1 MLKRSPLDRPLYR
14 AIWLAIYGP
23 VRLLFRMRIRGLEHI
38 PAVGQV
44 VFASNHI
51 SNLDP
56 IFVSAAAT
64 RQIHFMAKSSLWTF
78 APLGKLMEALGA
90 FPVRRGEADRDAIR
104 SAIAHLDGGAGVGI
118 FAEGHR
124 QLEGRLGD
132 PQPGFA
138 LLALRKDVLT
148 IPVAL
153 TGTDRIGRHLLP
165 RLSKVTVT
173 FGPPLDT
180 GVDGA
185 TKAERHDELGRRLKQ
200 AWSELLTGGPGQ
212 AAGAR

>member
-1 MLKRSPLDRPLYR
+1 MLKRGTLDRPLYR
-14 AIWLAIYGP
+14 AIWLAIYVP
-23 VRLLFRMRIRGLEHI
+23 VRVLFRMRITGLEHI
-38 PAVGQV
+38 PADGPV

-56 IFVSAAAT
+56 IFVSAVAT

-104 SAIAHLDGGAGVGI
+104 AAIAHLDAGAGVGI

-124 QLEGRLGD
+124 QPHGRLGE

-138 LLALRKDVLT
+138 LLALRKGALT

-165 RLSKVTVT
+165 RLSKVTIT

-180 GVDGA
+180 GVDGM
-185 TKAERHDELGRRLKQ
+185 TKGARHDELGRRLKE
-200 AWSELLTGGPGQ
+200 AWSDLLTGGPDQ
-212 AAGAR
+212 AARAS

>member
-1 MLKRSPLDRPLYR
+1 MLTRNPLDTPLYR
-14 AIWLAIYGP
+14 AIWLVIYAP
-23 VRLLFRMRIRGLEHI
+23 VRLLFRMRISGLGHI
-38 PAVGQV
+38 PADGQI

-56 IFVSAAAT
+56 IFLSAAAT
-64 RQIHFMAKSSLWTF
+64 RQIHYMAKSSLWMF
-78 APLGKLMEALGA
+78 APLGKLMDALGA

-104 SAIAHLDGGAGVGI
+104 AAIDHLDAGAGVGI

-173 FGPPLDT
+173 FGPPLET
-180 GVDGA
+180 RVDGV
-185 TKAERHDELGRRLKQ
+185 TKGARHDELGRRLKQ
-200 AWSELLTGGPGQ
+200 AWSDLLSGGPGQ
-212 AAGAR
+212 TARVR

>member
-1 MLKRSPLDRPLYR
+1 MLKRAPLDRPLYR
-14 AIWLAIYGP
+14 AIWLAIYLP
-23 VRLLFRMRIRGLEHI
+23 VRVLFRMRIRGLEHI
-38 PAVGQV
+38 PAGGQV

-56 IFVSAAAT
+56 IFVSAAGI
-64 RQIHFMAKSSLWTF
+64 RQIHFMAKSSLWSF
-78 APLGKLMEALGA
+78 APLGKLMDALGA

-104 SAIAHLDGGAGVGI
+104 VAIAHLDAGAGVGI

-124 QLEGRLGD
+124 QLHGRLGD

-138 LLALRKDVLT
+138 LLALRKDALT
-148 IPVAL
+148 IPVTI
-153 TGTDRIGRHLLP
+153 TGTDGIGRHLLP

-180 GVDGA
+180 GVGGL
-185 TKAERHDELGRRLKQ
+185 TKGVRHDELGRRLKQ
-200 AWSELLTGGPGQ
+200 SWSELLNDGPDQ
-212 AAGAR
+212 AARAS